1 MTSRYEVVTDR
12 SDCFRF
18 LLGNLLWLLF
28 SACALADANLG
39 LPPLPVPS
47 NNWQTTEKISL
58 GQRLFNDKRFSADGS
73 ISCASCHQPE
83 KAFTDGLVVAAGL
96 HNQQGSR
103 NTPTLINAAF
113 YEALF
118 LDGRATSL
126 EEQVPGPL
134 VNPKEHGLTSLHSLI
149 DIIQHDATYP
159 VQFKHAFAIAANDIT
174 STHITQA
181 IASYER
187 TLIAGNSPFDRYL
200 FGRNHTELSA
210 SAERGLALFKDK
222 GHCVTCHEIS
232 WNNAL
237 FTDNRFYNIGV
248 GFKHLAPVLER
259 FIRFVSQGKNP
270 DAFPLTEQQRAELG
284 RYNVTKDL
292 ADIGKFKTP
301 TLRNISLTA
310 PYMHDGRMKTLAEV
324 IEHYDQG
331 GDPEQ
336 NSKNHFIDTKI
347 FPLHL
352 TQQEKTDLLV
362 FMQAL
367 TSPHYLQTYQAK

>member
-1 MTSRYEVVTDR
+1 MISKYRVITHRHG
-12 SDCFRF
+12 CFQL
-18 LLGNLLWLLF
+18 LLGYLLWLLF
-28 SACALADANLG
+28 LPYALADTNLG
-39 LPPLPVPS
+39 LPQLPIPS
-47 NNWQTTEKISL
+47 NNQQTIEKISL
-58 GQRLFNDKRFSADGS
+58 GQRLFNDRRFSADGS

-96 HNQQGSR
+96 HSQQGPR

-113 YEALF
+113 YETLF
-118 LDGRATSL
+118 LDGRAESL
-126 EEQVPGPL
+126 EEQASGPL
-134 VNPKEHGLTSLHSLI
+134 VNPKEHGLASLQSLI
-149 DIIQHDATYP
+149 DIVQHDATYP
-159 VQFKHAFAIAANDIT
+159 AQFKRAFTIAANDIT
-174 STHITQA
+174 SKHITQA

-200 FGRNHTELSA
+200 FGRNHNELSA

-259 FIRFVSQGKNP
+259 FIRFVNQGKNP
-270 DAFPLTEQQRAELG
+270 DDFSLTEQQRGELG

-292 ADIGKFKTP
+292 TDVGKFKTP
-301 TLRNISLTA
+301 TLRNIALTA
-310 PYMHDGRMKTLAEV
+310 PYMHDGRMKTLTEV
-324 IEHYDQG
+324 IEHYDKG

-336 NSKNHFIDTKI
+336 NSNNRFIDTKI

-352 TQQEKTDLLV
+352 TQQEKTDLLA

-367 TSPHYLQTYQAK
+367 TSPYYLR